1 MYKKQRTMKIY
12 KYKVAM
18 MVAAAWFI
26 ATALFCTIPSVWQA
40 VVATVLALVP
50 LPLMRYEKVFLD
62 NLATGSDSV
71 SVRPPATQ
79 WMCPGCAD
87 IHGHPGCSGDHGQY
101 RHSRKLLPTG
111 QRATLLVGRF
121 RSHVCRHSGR
131 LGHIPSH
138 VALAGRRVGLCFF

>member
-50 LPLMRYEKVFLD
+50 LPLMRYEHETRRNEK
-62 NLATGSDSV
+62 
-71 SVRPPATQ
+71 
-79 WMCPGCAD
+79 
-87 IHGHPGCSGDHGQY
+87 I
-101 RHSRKLLPTG
+101 
-111 QRATLLVGRF
+111 RAVAFALIVVLCNICVLTLTHHYV
-121 RSHVCRHSGR
+121 
-131 LGHIPSH
+131 
-138 VALAGRRVGLCFF
+138 